1 MYQQLTLIGNLG
13 SDPEMRNT
21 ANGVPVCTFRLAVN
35 KQWHGQDG
43 EQKEK
48 VTWFRVTAWQKLAEV
63 VNEHLRKGRRV
74 MVVGELENP
83 QAYLNKAGE
92 PAATNEVTARTV
104 RFLDTA
110 TESDLAF
117 DDNIASEPVTT
128 KPVAPQPAK
137 AQPVKAQPNATK
149 ARRSTIDIPF

>member
-13 SDPEMRNT
+13 SDPELRNT
-21 ANGVPVCTFRLAVN
+21 ATGVPVCTFRLAVN

-74 MVVGELENP
+74 LVVGELENP

-110 TESDLAF
+110 ADGDLAF
-117 DDNIASEPVTT
+117 EENSGSEPVAP
-128 KPVAPQPAK
+128 KPVAAQPAKSQPAK
-137 AQPVKAQPNATK
+137 AQPSATK
-149 ARRSTIDIPF
+149 ARRAAIDIPF